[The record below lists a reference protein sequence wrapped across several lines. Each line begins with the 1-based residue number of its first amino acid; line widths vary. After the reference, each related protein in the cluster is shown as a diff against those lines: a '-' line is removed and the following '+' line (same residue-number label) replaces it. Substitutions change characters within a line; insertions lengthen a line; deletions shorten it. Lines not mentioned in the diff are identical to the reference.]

1 MEGEIHAGRRLRLP
15 HPKLG
20 ERDYILV
27 PMEDLMHDPVRFL
40 SHAGVHIAPQE
51 ERVGIVLADLGEVK
65 WQ

>member
-1 MEGEIHAGRRLRLP
+1 MQVGVFACLIQSW
-15 HPKLG
+15 G

-27 PMEDLMHDPVRFL
+27 PMEDLMHDPGAL
-40 SHAGVHIAPQE
+40 LKPCEGVHIAPQE